1 MGICDTSIRI
11 RIDSTTKEKA
21 AGALEKMGLSVSDA
35 VRMLLVRVG
44 ESGRLPFAVEIPN
57 AATRESIAELEEIA
71 AALPD
76 ITLVANM
83 VETGRTP
90 LLTPAELADLGFRLI
105 VSPLSVLFATVK
117 ADQDGLRTL
126 RTEGAMR
133 DHLDQLVGFEAFTDL
148 VDLPRHRELEQHYAR
163 KESPS

>member
-57 AATRESIAELEEIA
+57 AATRESIAELETGKGTSYNNAEEMFR
-71 AALPD
+71 D
-76 ITLVANM
+76 I
-83 VETGRTP
+83 G
-90 LLTPAELADLGFRLI
+90 I
-105 VSPLSVLFATVK
+105 
-117 ADQDGLRTL
+117 
-126 RTEGAMR
+126 
-133 DHLDQLVGFEAFTDL
+133 
-148 VDLPRHRELEQHYAR
+148 
-163 KESPS
+163 